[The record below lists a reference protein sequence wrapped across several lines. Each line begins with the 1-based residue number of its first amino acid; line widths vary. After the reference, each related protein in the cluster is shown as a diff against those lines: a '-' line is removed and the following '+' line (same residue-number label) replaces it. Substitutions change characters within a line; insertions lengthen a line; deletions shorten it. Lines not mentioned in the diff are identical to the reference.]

1 MNRLFIKLMWTVA
14 AIMVCVVFAVLA
26 ARAPQHGSPAGRTP
40 ATATATRAA
49 GTSAVAPAGTAAADG
64 VVRSSGSSR

>member
-40 ATATATRAA
+40 ATATGTRAA
-49 GTSAVAPAGTAAADG
+49 APARTAAADG